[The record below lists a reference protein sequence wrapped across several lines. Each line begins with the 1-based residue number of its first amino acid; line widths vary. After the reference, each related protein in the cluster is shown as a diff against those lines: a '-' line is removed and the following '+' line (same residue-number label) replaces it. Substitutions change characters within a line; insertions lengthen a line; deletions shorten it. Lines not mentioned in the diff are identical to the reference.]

1 VLATCSL
8 LTLGSEIIYGPI
20 DLFPRHGICEDL
32 QALLSSVASRT
43 IYLCSMG
50 CKPVLWEDVRM
61 TGYSTLSNHAYVL
74 GHTAK
79 EASVVRCADMRQ
91 GRVSRRGAALP
102 RLLGEPRSKT
112 HRRCDYCS
120 THNAI
125 DDEL

>member
-1 VLATCSL
+1 M
-8 LTLGSEIIYGPI
+8 LGSESIYCPI
-20 DLFPRHGICEDL
+20 DLFPSHGICEDL
-32 QALLSSVASRT
+32 QALLPSVASRT
-43 IYLCSMG
+43 IYLCFMG
-50 CKPVLWEDVRM
+50 CKPALREDARM
-61 TGYSTLSNHAYVL
+61 TSYSILSSHAYVL

-79 EASVVRCADMRQ
+79 EASVVQCADMRQ

-102 RLLGEPRSKT
+102 RLLGEPRSKA